1 MNYKIALLSEHAS
14 PLATIGGI
22 DAGGQNIAV
31 AELALHLAKQGHQ
44 VDVFTRWDDITLPQ
58 LVDWKAGIRV
68 IHIQAGSIAPMLK
81 EEMLPHMPE
90 FAQRMI
96 DFFTQ
101 QDKPY
106 DLVHA
111 HFFMSG
117 CVACQIKQTLQIPFV
132 VTFHALGE
140 VRKQFQGPA
149 DQFPSERTAIEQ
161 QVIQEA
167 DAIVA
172 LCPQDY
178 DDLIELYGA
187 NPDRIEIIP
196 NGFNP
201 GQFYPIDKALARL
214 LIGFDTTEPLLLQ
227 LGRLVPRKGVDN
239 VIKALG
245 CLYREYGIR
254 ARLLIVGGDS
264 DTPDPALT
272 PEIGRLTQIASE
284 EGVGDWVTFT
294 GSRKRD
300 DLRYFYSAA
309 DVFITTP
316 WYEPFGITPL
326 EAMACGTPVVG
337 ASVGGIK
344 HTILTG
350 KTGFLVPPNKPAALA
365 AKLAMLIH
373 TPKLCSLLGQQ
384 AIQHV
389 QAEYT
394 WQRIAEL
401 TADLYQHVLTG
412 EPIVRYS
419 LPFSSE
425 VPNTSVVDLWPT
437 QGLRSKLAGL

>member
-14 PLATIGGI
+14 PLAAIGGI

-31 AELALHLAKQGHQ
+31 AELAIHLAELGHQ
-44 VDVFTRWDDITLPQ
+44 VDVFTRWDDPTSPQ

-68 IHIQAGSIAPMLK
+68 VHIQAGPVALMAK
-81 EEMLPHMPE
+81 EDMLPHMPE
-90 FAQRMI
+90 FAQHMI
-96 DFFTQ
+96 LFFTQ
-101 QDKPY
+101 QDQPY

-117 CVACQIKQTLQIPFV
+117 CVACQVKQTLQIPFV

-140 VRKQFQGPA
+140 VRKRYQGTA
-149 DQFPSERTAIEQ
+149 DRFPPERTAIEQ
-161 QVIQEA
+161 QVVQQA

-178 DDLIELYGA
+178 EDLTELYGA
-187 NPDRIEIIP
+187 DPNRVKIIA

-201 GQFYPIDKALARL
+201 NQFYPVDKELARL
-214 LIGFDTTEPLLLQ
+214 LIGFDTSEPLLLQ
-227 LGRLVPRKGVDN
+227 LGRLVPRKGIDN
-239 VIKALG
+239 VVRALG
-245 CLYREYGIR
+245 YLYREYGVR

-264 DTPDPALT
+264 DIPDPALT
-272 PEIGRLTQIASE
+272 PEIGRLTQIAKE
-284 EGVGDWVTFT
+284 EGVSDWVTFV

-300 DLRYFYSAA
+300 DLRYYYSAA

-344 HTILTG
+344 HTILDG
-350 KTGFLVPPNKPAALA
+350 ETGFLVPPHKPAALA
-365 AKLAMLIH
+365 AKLAVLIY
-373 TPKLCSLLGQQ
+373 TPKLCSLLGKQ

-389 QAEYT
+389 QTEYT

-401 TADLYQHVLTG
+401 TTDLYSQILTG
-412 EPIVRYS
+412 EPAVDYP
-419 LPFSSE
+419 LPFSAKTTVMSG
-425 VPNTSVVDLWPT
+425 VKLWSAHAM
-437 QGLRSKLAGL
+437 QSKLAGL